1 MYLAQLVERQAFNL
15 NVHGSSPSPAN
26 LFLLFTYILYFAHHK
41 LYFLPGNEK
50 MFQLVMS
57 DMGDSEYNRKDKRGE
72 SEYKY
77 LLSPLDC
84 SALTGIS

>member
-57 DMGDSEYNRKDKRGE
+57 DMGDSEYN
-72 SEYKY
+72 
-77 LLSPLDC
+77 
-84 SALTGIS
+84 TGRIREERARASTNICFHP